1 MLKRFQF
8 FIVLSVLLF
17 SGFLYA
23 EKHNEIPSEELL
35 EFLMEYGD
43 TDDETFDMIIQNGVR
58 DNEQAEIEHVLN
70 QKQNDISEKTGENT
84 DERQRVEKPVKS
96 EV

>member
-1 MLKRFQF
+1 
-8 FIVLSVLLF
+8 
-17 SGFLYA
+17 
-23 EKHNEIPSEELL
+23 
-35 EFLMEYGD
+35 MEYGD